1 MLIRTLSLA
10 IGLLGAI
17 LAAQLPEL
25 VQQYTQRLGG
35 AIDEVAAIV
44 ARFDADALSNN
55 LTRDQAMAALSASN
69 DDLVRRRGEDA
80 AINVDRLENLE
91 ASRQELDTADPFGRL
106 ASFFST
112 ADGDLLAATIED
124 FRPAVPTTPEGLI
137 CAVLGFLFGWCIIRL
152 PAWPYRRWQEM
163 KQRRHA

>member
-10 IGLLGAI
+10 VGLLGAI

-35 AIDEVAAIV
+35 AIDEVAVIV
-44 ARFDADALSNN
+44 GRFDADAASNN
-55 LTRDQAMAALSASN
+55 LTRDQAMAALKASN

-80 AINVDRLENLE
+80 AINIDRLQNLE
-91 ASRQELDTADPFGRL
+91 ASRQELETPDPFGRL
-106 ASFFST
+106 AGFFSY
-112 ADGDLLAATIED
+112 ADGDLLAATVED
-124 FRPAVPTTPEGLI
+124 FRPAVPTTFEGLI
-137 CAVLGFLFGWCIIRL
+137 CGILGFLFGWCLIRL

-163 KQRRHA
+163 RLRRHA